1 MKPADIKK
9 NLEEVIDLLAHNPYP
24 YLSHPDKDFTRKRKL
39 HFKTIIE
46 MIMGMGGG
54 SLSKEIFK
62 WFDYAE
68 DTVSVSAFV
77 QQRNKI
83 KYEALNFIFKTM
95 VNRCDKHLLF
105 NGYRLFA
112 IDGSDLRLPTNK
124 TDPFSFIKNDD
135 ETKGYNLLHLDT
147 LYDLLQHVYIDA
159 SIQSKIGMNEH
170 KALVNMIDRSDIS
183 DKVIVIADR
192 GYESFNNIA
201 HFQEKGWH
209 YIIRSKESYGIKYTT
224 PDADTFDIDTTIT
237 LTRRQTK
244 ETRALMEKNPEKYR
258 WIHPHTTFDYIH
270 PRENKMYDLPIRIV
284 RIKISDTLSETIL
297 TNLPRNEFPSE
308 IIKELYKLRW
318 IIETSFKE
326 LKYNIG
332 LASMHSKKQNLI
344 FQEIFA
350 KLTVYNVI
358 SMITYLQRNIPDGK
372 RINFAKSV
380 AICIRFITGKLSEE
394 SLQKILSKFLSPVRL
409 GRTFP
414 RSSSIKNP
422 FSFAYRIS

>member
-1 MKPADIKK
+1 
-9 NLEEVIDLLAHNPYP
+9 
-24 YLSHPDKDFTRKRKL
+24 
-39 HFKTIIE
+39 

-54 SLSKEIFK
+54 SLSKEIFE

-258 WIHPHTTFDYIH
+258 WIQPHTTFDYIH

-318 IIETSFKE
+318 KIETSFKE

-358 SMITYLQRNIPDGK
+358 SMITYSQRNIPDGK

-380 AICIRFITGKLSEE
+380 AVCIRFITGKLSEK

-422 FSFAYRIS
+422 FCFAYRIS

>member
-1 MKPADIKK
+1 MKPADIKR
-9 NLEEVIDLLAHNPYP
+9 NLDEVIDLLAHDPYP
-24 YLSHPDKDFTRKRKL
+24 YLYHPDKDFTRKRKL

-54 SLSKEIFK
+54 SLSKEIFE

-95 VNRCDKHLLF
+95 IHRCDKHLLF

-112 IDGSDLRLPTNK
+112 VDGSDLRLPTNK
-124 TDPFSFIKNDD
+124 IDNFSFIKNDN

-170 KALVNMIDRSDIS
+170 KALVNMIDQSNIS

-209 YIIRSKESYGIKYTT
+209 YIIRSKESYGIKYAT
-224 PDADTFDIDTTIT
+224 PNTDTFDVDTTIT
-237 LTRRQTK
+237 LTRRQTE
-244 ETRALMEKNPEKYR
+244 ETRALMEKSPERYR
-258 WIHPHTTFDYIH
+258 WIQPHTTFDYIH
-270 PRENKMYDLPIRIV
+270 PRENKMYDLPIRII

-297 TNLPRNEFPSE
+297 TNLPRDEFPSE
-308 IIKELYKLRW
+308 IIKELYRMRW
-318 IIETSFKE
+318 TIETSFKE

-358 SMITYLQRNIPDGK
+358 SMITYSQRNVPDGK

-394 SLQKILSKFLSPVRL
+394 SLQKILSKFLSPIRL